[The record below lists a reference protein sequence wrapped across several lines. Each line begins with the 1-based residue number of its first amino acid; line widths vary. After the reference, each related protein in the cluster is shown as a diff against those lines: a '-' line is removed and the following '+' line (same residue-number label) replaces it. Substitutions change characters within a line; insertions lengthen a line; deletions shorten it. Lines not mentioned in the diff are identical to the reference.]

1 MGAAQHSIHF
11 VVLLLCCI
19 IQASSL
25 WCRVG
30 GGRIG
35 DRAIGT
41 AYLQGSTDGDDGA
54 LDAAAPKSK
63 SKSTPRERV
72 PTTADLR
79 WEVRPVGVI
88 ESPYYEKFNTPKQA
102 TISNRDGGAQPGKIR
117 LFPEFYDCLTCLE
130 GFDYIWVITLM
141 HLNSGYKTKIR
152 PQPRPEMERPPPS
165 EVGLFC
171 SRAPHRPN
179 PIALSCLKVVS
190 VDVASGTVS
199 VLGLD
204 LLHDTPVLDIK
215 PYISAFD
222 AFPQARAGWMDDI
235 TSSPEDG
242 RANGY
247 QVIRSSRGM
256 RMARRSAR
264 RTAEQGPADA
274 AAPE

>member
-1 MGAAQHSIHF
+1 MSTVTGQNH
-11 VVLLLCCI
+11 
-19 IQASSL
+19 QDPT
-25 WCRVG
+25 G
-30 GGRIG
+30 GEE
-35 DRAIGT
+35 
-41 AYLQGSTDGDDGA
+41 
-54 LDAAAPKSK
+54 AAAAEILRLKSKSK

-88 ESPYYEKFNTPKQA
+88 ESPYHEKFNTPKQA

-130 GFDYIWVITLM
+130 GFDYVWVLTLM

-179 PIALSCLKVVS
+179 PIALSCLQVVS
-190 VDVASGTVS
+190 VNVAEGTVC

-215 PYISAFD
+215 PYVPAFD
-222 AFPQARAGWMDDI
+222 AFPLARAGWMDDI
-235 TSSPEDG
+235 TSAQDG
-242 RANGY
+242 RDNGY
-247 QVIRSSRGM
+247 QNIRSSRGM
-256 RMARRSAR
+256 RMARRAAR
-264 RTAEQGPADA
+264 RTAEENDA
-274 AAPE
+274 TTNSSDSGVVQ